1 MSRDALSSTA
11 TAGKADSLPPMD
23 FPSRISRLREK
34 LVEEKVDAM
43 LVTRLQNIRYLTGF
57 TGSAG
62 LLWVSADELLFV
74 TDGRYA
80 EQSEEEIGAVGVDVE
95 IEITSSDQREIIS
108 GRSSSAARIALE
120 AHDVTWASQRKFAD
134 EWFPS
139 AKLVPSEG
147 WIERLRQVKDA
158 GEVARIRAA
167 AAIAD
172 RALESCVGSL
182 EEHPTEKEFALE
194 LEFLMRRLGA
204 DEPAFAT
211 IVASGPNAAK
221 PHARPTDRHIGPG
234 EVVVIDFGAT
244 VDGYRSDMTRTFLL
258 DVASSELQ
266 RMFEVV
272 SEAQAAGV
280 NAVRAGVAAKDVD
293 AACRRVID
301 ASGWGDAFVHATG
314 HGLGLDIHEDPRISA
329 RTEDVLAEGM
339 TVTVEPGVYVAGL
352 GGVRVEDTVLV
363 RSDGCV
369 PLTMAPKTPQPR
381 PSPAVGLV

>member
-1 MSRDALSSTA
+1 
-11 TAGKADSLPPMD
+11 MD
-23 FPSRISRLREK
+23 FPSRIRRLREK
-34 LVEEKVDAM
+34 LVEEKVDAL

-80 EQSEEEIGAVGVDVE
+80 EQSEQEIGAAGVDVQ
-95 IEITSSDQREIIS
+95 IEITSSEQREIV
-108 GRSSSAARIALE
+108 SARGAGARRIALE
-120 AHDVTWASQRKFAD
+120 AHDVSWSSQRKIAA

-139 AKLVPSEG
+139 AELVPSEG
-147 WIERLRQVKDA
+147 WIERLRQVKDP

-167 AAIAD
+167 ASIAD
-172 RALESCVGSL
+172 RALESCVGAL
-182 EEHPTEKEFALE
+182 DEHPTETEFALE
-194 LEFLMRRLGA
+194 LDFSMRRLGA

-221 PHARPTDRHIGPG
+221 PHARPTDRRIGPG
-234 EVVVIDFGAT
+234 DVVVIDFGAT

-258 DVASSELQ
+258 DGASGELQ
-266 RMFEVV
+266 RMFAVV

-280 NAVRAGVAAKDVD
+280 DTVRAGVTARDVD

-301 ASGWGDAFVHATG
+301 SAGWGDAFVHATG
-314 HGLGLDIHEDPRISA
+314 HGLGLDIHEDPRISS
-329 RTEDVLAEGM
+329 RSEDVLAEGM
-339 TVTVEPGVYVAGL
+339 TVTVEPGVYVAGV

-363 RSDGCV
+363 GSDGCV
-369 PLTMAPKTPQPR
+369 PLTSAPKTPQPR
-381 PSPAVGLV
+381 PSATAGRG